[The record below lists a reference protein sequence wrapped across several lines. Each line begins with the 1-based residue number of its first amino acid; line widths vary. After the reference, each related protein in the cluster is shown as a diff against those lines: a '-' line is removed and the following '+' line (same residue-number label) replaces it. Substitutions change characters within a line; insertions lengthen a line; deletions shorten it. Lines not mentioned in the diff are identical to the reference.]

1 MGSQRLCSRALFLSD
16 GIFRRDN
23 RARGHELA
31 YHYDDHPELDSKL
44 WILQN
49 HGLVQEIT
57 YNNVDRYVIT
67 EELASYL
74 TGHVRSQVS

>member
-1 MGSQRLCSRALFLSD
+1 M
-16 GIFRRDN
+16 IFGGQLPGLWFVVKHSVLNN

-31 YHYDDHPELDSKL
+31 YYDDDHPELDSNL

-57 YNNVDRYVIT
+57 
-67 EELASYL
+67 
-74 TGHVRSQVS
+74 